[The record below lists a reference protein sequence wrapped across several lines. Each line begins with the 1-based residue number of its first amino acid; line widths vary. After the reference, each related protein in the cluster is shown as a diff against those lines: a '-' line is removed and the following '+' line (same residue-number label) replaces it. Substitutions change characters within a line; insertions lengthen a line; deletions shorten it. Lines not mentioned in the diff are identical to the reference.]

1 MTVNADTG
9 EIAVDQ
15 VSLVNQ
21 IVDAKIQVASLEV
34 LIYHLETELRDWMR
48 ARGATK
54 VQHPTHDVTLAKDS
68 PSYDP
73 GLLIPL
79 RELVSEKDLE
89 KVFKAAHE
97 EVKAVGAKWNGTQL
111 NRLEREYGERV
122 AEIIKQARV
131 AGREHIIIQPKGA

>member
-21 IVDAKIQVASLEV
+21 IVDAKIQVANLEV

-48 ARGATK
+48 VQGATK
-54 VQHPTHDVTLAKDS
+54 VQHPTHDVTVAADS

-79 RELVSEKDLE
+79 RELVSDEDLE

-97 EVKAVGAKWNGTQL
+97 EVKAVGDKWNGTQL
-111 NRLEREYGERV
+111 NRLEREYGGQV
-122 AEIIKQARV
+122 AETIQRARV
-131 AGREHIIIQPKGA
+131 AGREHIVIQPKGA